1 MKETTITLP
10 MGKADLQ
17 EAATAVI
24 EQLATAPP
32 DTGSMSQEQSISYN
46 MGLSI
51 LLRVCA
57 PLLYKHKVSPFKK
70 ILIMI
75 QLTKQSSDSEI
86 KAYFIQVLNL
96 SRSKEE
102 FPVNLD
108 EVWPL
113 VFKFRSDAVRA
124 LSKNNLFVKDIDYQV
139 LSTNAQKS
147 GVFPQ
152 NAQKSEVFAKNGKKS
167 GNTQEEGK
175 SVMGR
180 PQNTYMLSV
189 PCLEFFIARR
199 VRPVFE
205 VYRQVFH
212 KVAGGGIS
220 LGNQVFQSVHMSL
233 EETLAP
239 LARYNAMIED
249 RFDIVRGVLINAGIE
264 DGDANNPSSLA
275 YTANACRIDYQ
286 AYRNCINKLV
296 YVETAFKL
304 EGATAFSPYGK

>member
-1 MKETTITLP
+1 MVNNK
-10 MGKADLQ
+10 
-17 EAATAVI
+17 
-24 EQLATAPP
+24 
-32 DTGSMSQEQSISYN
+32 
-46 MGLSI
+46 
-51 LLRVCA
+51 
-57 PLLYKHKVSPFKK
+57 F
-70 ILIMI
+70 

-113 VFKFRSDAVRA
+113 VYSRRDKAVRA
-124 LSKNNLFVKDIDYQV
+124 LRSGEIFMEGIDYQV
-139 LSTNAQKS
+139 
-147 GVFPQ
+147 FPQ
-152 NAQKSEVFAKNGKKS
+152 NGEKSDTFSHFGGKVQDDGEDEKPKGS
-167 GNTQEEGK
+167 F

-180 PQNTYMLSV
+180 PQNIYMISI
-189 PCLEFFIARR
+189 PCLEYLIARK

-220 LGNQVFQSVHMSL
+220 LGNQVFQSAPMSL
-233 EETLAP
+233 EDTLAP
-239 LARYNAMIED
+239 LARYNTMIED
-249 RFDIVRGVLINAGIE
+249 RFEIVRGTLSNAGIE
-264 DGDANNPSSLA
+264 DGDVREEGSLSNILNKSRA
-275 YTANACRIDYQ
+275 YYH

-304 EGATAFSPYGK
+304 EGPEAFSLFDKE

>member
-1 MKETTITLP
+1 
-10 MGKADLQ
+10 
-17 EAATAVI
+17 
-24 EQLATAPP
+24 
-32 DTGSMSQEQSISYN
+32 
-46 MGLSI
+46 
-51 LLRVCA
+51 
-57 PLLYKHKVSPFKK
+57 
-70 ILIMI
+70 MI

-108 EVWPL
+108 EVWAL
-113 VFKFRSDAVRA
+113 AYKEKGKAVRA
-124 LSKNNLFVKDIDYQV
+124 LRTNELFVEGIDYQV
-139 LSTNAQKS
+139 FTPNGQKTD
-147 GVFPQ
+147 GVF
-152 NAQKSEVFAKNGKKS
+152 AQNGKKS
-167 GNTQEEGK
+167 DDAQDDGRNVG
-175 SVMGR
+175 GR

-189 PCLEFFIARR
+189 PCLEFFIARK

-220 LGNQVFQSVHMSL
+220 LGNQVFQSVPMCI

-249 RFDIVRGVLINAGIE
+249 RFDILRGALTNAGIE
-264 DGDANNPSSLA
+264 DGGVNEKGSLT
-275 YTANACRIDYQ
+275 YIANACRAEYK
-286 AYRNCINKLV
+286 AYRNCISQLV

-304 EGATAFSPYGK
+304 EGPTAFSLYDY

>member
-1 MKETTITLP
+1 
-10 MGKADLQ
+10 
-17 EAATAVI
+17 
-24 EQLATAPP
+24 
-32 DTGSMSQEQSISYN
+32 
-46 MGLSI
+46 
-51 LLRVCA
+51 
-57 PLLYKHKVSPFKK
+57 
-70 ILIMI
+70 MI

-113 VFKFRSDAVRA
+113 VFNFRADAVRA
-124 LSKNNLFVKDIDYQV
+124 LAKNNLFVKGIDYQV
-139 LSTNAQKS
+139 FSKNAENSDVLFHSKNKS
-147 GVFPQ
+147 NEATSD
-152 NAQKSEVFAKNGKKS
+152 NAKTDKDGRNLG
-167 GNTQEEGK
+167 
-175 SVMGR
+175 GR

-189 PCLEFFIARR
+189 PCLEFFIARK

-220 LGNQVFQSVHMSL
+220 LGNQVFQSVPMGL

-239 LARYNAMIED
+239 LARYNTMIED
-249 RFDIVRGVLINAGIE
+249 RFEIVRGTLANAGIE
-264 DGDANNPSSLA
+264 DGDVREKGSLSNILNNSRA
-275 YTANACRIDYQ
+275 YYH
-286 AYRNCINKLV
+286 AYRDCINKLV

-304 EGATAFSPYGK
+304 EGPEAFSLFDNE

>member
-1 MKETTITLP
+1 
-10 MGKADLQ
+10 
-17 EAATAVI
+17 
-24 EQLATAPP
+24 
-32 DTGSMSQEQSISYN
+32 
-46 MGLSI
+46 
-51 LLRVCA
+51 
-57 PLLYKHKVSPFKK
+57 
-70 ILIMI
+70 MI

-108 EVWPL
+108 EVWAL
-113 VFKFRSDAVRA
+113 AYKEKGKAVRA
-124 LSKNNLFVKDIDYQV
+124 LRTNELFVEGIDYQV
-139 LSTNAQKS
+139 FTPNGQKTD
-147 GVFPQ
+147 G
-152 NAQKSEVFAKNGKKS
+152 VFAKNGKNS
-167 GNTQEEGK
+167 DDAQDDGRNVG
-175 SVMGR
+175 GR

-220 LGNQVFQSVHMSL
+220 LGNQVFQSVPMGL

-239 LARYNAMIED
+239 LARYNTMIED
-249 RFDIVRGVLINAGIE
+249 RFEIVRGTLANAGIE
-264 DGDANNPSSLA
+264 DGDIREKGSLSNILNNSRA
-275 YTANACRIDYQ
+275 YYH
-286 AYRNCINKLV
+286 AYRDCINKLV

-304 EGATAFSPYGK
+304 EGPEAFSLFDKE

>member
-1 MKETTITLP
+1 
-10 MGKADLQ
+10 
-17 EAATAVI
+17 
-24 EQLATAPP
+24 
-32 DTGSMSQEQSISYN
+32 
-46 MGLSI
+46 
-51 LLRVCA
+51 
-57 PLLYKHKVSPFKK
+57 
-70 ILIMI
+70 MI

-124 LSKNNLFVKDIDYQV
+124 LTRSNLFVKDIDYQV

-147 GVFPQ
+147 GVFSQ
-152 NAQKSEVFAKNGKKS
+152 NAQKSGVFPKNGEKS
-167 GNTQEEGK
+167 DDMQADGK

-189 PCLEFFIARR
+189 PCLEFFIARK

-220 LGNQVFQSVHMSL
+220 LGNQVFQSVPMGL

-239 LARYNAMIED
+239 LARYNTMIED
-249 RFDIVRGVLINAGIE
+249 RFEIVRGTLSNAGIE
-264 DGDANNPSSLA
+264 DGDVREKGSLSNILNNSRA
-275 YTANACRIDYQ
+275 YYH
-286 AYRNCINKLV
+286 AYRDCINKLV

-304 EGATAFSPYGK
+304 EGPEAFSLFDKE

>member
-1 MKETTITLP
+1 
-10 MGKADLQ
+10 
-17 EAATAVI
+17 
-24 EQLATAPP
+24 
-32 DTGSMSQEQSISYN
+32 
-46 MGLSI
+46 
-51 LLRVCA
+51 
-57 PLLYKHKVSPFKK
+57 
-70 ILIMI
+70 MI

-124 LSKNNLFVKDIDYQV
+124 LSKSNLFVKDIDYQV

-147 GVFPQ
+147 GVFSQ
-152 NAQKSEVFAKNGKKS
+152 NAQKSGVFAQNGKKS
-167 GNTQEEGK
+167 GVFPQNGEKSDDTQADGK
-175 SVMGR
+175 SAMGR

-212 KVAGGGIS
+212 KVAGGSIS
-220 LGNQVFQSVHMSL
+220 LGNQVFQSVPMSL

-249 RFDIVRGVLINAGIE
+249 RFDIVRGALTNAGIE
-264 DGDANNPSSLA
+264 DGGVNEHGSLTYA
-275 YTANACRIDYQ
+275 ANACRAEYK
-286 AYRNCINKLV
+286 AYRNYISQLV

-304 EGATAFSPYGK
+304 EGPTAFSLYDY

>member
-1 MKETTITLP
+1 
-10 MGKADLQ
+10 
-17 EAATAVI
+17 
-24 EQLATAPP
+24 
-32 DTGSMSQEQSISYN
+32 
-46 MGLSI
+46 
-51 LLRVCA
+51 
-57 PLLYKHKVSPFKK
+57 
-70 ILIMI
+70 MI

-113 VFKFRSDAVRA
+113 VFNFRADAVRA
-124 LSKNNLFVKDIDYQV
+124 LAKNNLFVKDIDYQV
-139 LSTNAQKS
+139 FSKNAE
-147 GVFPQ
+147 
-152 NAQKSEVFAKNGKKS
+152 NSEVLFHSKNKSNEAASDNAKTDKDGKNL
-167 GNTQEEGK
+167 G
-175 SVMGR
+175 GR

-220 LGNQVFQSVHMSL
+220 LGNQVFQSVPMGL

-249 RFDIVRGVLINAGIE
+249 RFDILRGALTNAGIK
-264 DGDANNPSSLA
+264 DGGVNEPGSLTYA
-275 YTANACRIDYQ
+275 ANACRNEYQ
-286 AYRNCINKLV
+286 AYRNYISQLV
-296 YVETAFKL
+296 YVETSFKL
-304 EGATAFSPYGK
+304 EGPTAFSLHDY

>member
-1 MKETTITLP
+1 
-10 MGKADLQ
+10 
-17 EAATAVI
+17 
-24 EQLATAPP
+24 
-32 DTGSMSQEQSISYN
+32 
-46 MGLSI
+46 
-51 LLRVCA
+51 
-57 PLLYKHKVSPFKK
+57 
-70 ILIMI
+70 MI

-108 EVWPL
+108 EVWAL
-113 VFKFRSDAVRA
+113 AYKEKGKAVRA
-124 LSKNNLFVKDIDYQV
+124 LRTNELFVEGIDYQV
-139 LSTNAQKS
+139 FTPNGQKVD
-147 GVFPQ
+147 GVF
-152 NAQKSEVFAKNGKKS
+152 AQNGKKS
-167 GNTQEEGK
+167 DDAQDDGRNVG
-175 SVMGR
+175 GR

-189 PCLEFFIARR
+189 PCLEFFIARK

-220 LGNQVFQSVHMSL
+220 LGNQVFQSIPMGL

-249 RFDIVRGVLINAGIE
+249 RFDIVRGALTNAGIE
-264 DGDANNPSSLA
+264 DGGVNEKGSLT
-275 YTANACRIDYQ
+275 YISNACRAEYK
-286 AYRNCINKLV
+286 AYRNCISQLV

-304 EGATAFSPYGK
+304 EGPTAFSLYDY

>member
-1 MKETTITLP
+1 
-10 MGKADLQ
+10 
-17 EAATAVI
+17 
-24 EQLATAPP
+24 
-32 DTGSMSQEQSISYN
+32 
-46 MGLSI
+46 
-51 LLRVCA
+51 
-57 PLLYKHKVSPFKK
+57 
-70 ILIMI
+70 MI
-75 QLTKQSSDSEI
+75 QLTKQSTDSEI

-108 EVWPL
+108 EVWLL

-152 NAQKSEVFAKNGKKS
+152 NAQKSGVFAKNGKKS
-167 GNTQEEGK
+167 DNKQDEGK

-220 LGNQVFQSVHMSL
+220 LGNQVFQSVPMSL

-249 RFDIVRGVLINAGIE
+249 RFDIVRGVLTNAGIE
-264 DGDANNPSSLA
+264 DGGVNEHGSLTYA
-275 YTANACRIDYQ
+275 ANACRTEYK
-286 AYRNCINKLV
+286 AYRNYISQLV

-304 EGATAFSPYGK
+304 EGPTAFSLYDY

>member
-1 MKETTITLP
+1 MVNNK
-10 MGKADLQ
+10 
-17 EAATAVI
+17 
-24 EQLATAPP
+24 
-32 DTGSMSQEQSISYN
+32 
-46 MGLSI
+46 
-51 LLRVCA
+51 
-57 PLLYKHKVSPFKK
+57 F
-70 ILIMI
+70 

-124 LSKNNLFVKDIDYQV
+124 LAKSNLFVKDIDYQV
-139 LSTNAQKS
+139 LSTNAQ
-147 GVFPQ
+147 
-152 NAQKSEVFAKNGKKS
+152 NSEVLFHSKNKSSEETSDNAKTDKDGRNVG
-167 GNTQEEGK
+167 
-175 SVMGR
+175 GR

-189 PCLEFFIARR
+189 PCLEFFIARK

-220 LGNQVFQSVHMSL
+220 LGNQVFQSVPMGL

-239 LARYNAMIED
+239 LARYNTMIED
-249 RFDIVRGVLINAGIE
+249 RFEIVRGTLANAGIE
-264 DGDANNPSSLA
+264 DGSVREKGSLSNILNNSRA
-275 YTANACRIDYQ
+275 YYH
-286 AYRNCINKLV
+286 AYRDCINKLV

-304 EGATAFSPYGK
+304 EGPEAFSMFED

>member
-1 MKETTITLP
+1 MVNNK
-10 MGKADLQ
+10 
-17 EAATAVI
+17 
-24 EQLATAPP
+24 
-32 DTGSMSQEQSISYN
+32 
-46 MGLSI
+46 
-51 LLRVCA
+51 
-57 PLLYKHKVSPFKK
+57 F
-70 ILIMI
+70 

-124 LSKNNLFVKDIDYQV
+124 LAKSNLFVKDIDYQV
-139 LSTNAQKS
+139 LSTNAQ
-147 GVFPQ
+147 
-152 NAQKSEVFAKNGKKS
+152 NSEVLFHSKNKPNEAASDNAKTDKDGRNLG
-167 GNTQEEGK
+167 
-175 SVMGR
+175 GR

-189 PCLEFFIARR
+189 PCLEFFIARK

-220 LGNQVFQSVHMSL
+220 LGNQVFQSVPMGL

-239 LARYNAMIED
+239 LARYNTMIED
-249 RFDIVRGVLINAGIE
+249 RFEIVKGTLANAGIE
-264 DGDANNPSSLA
+264 DGDVREKGSLSNILNNSRA
-275 YTANACRIDYQ
+275 YYH
-286 AYRNCINKLV
+286 AYRDCINKLV

-304 EGATAFSPYGK
+304 EGPEAFSLFDKE

>member
-1 MKETTITLP
+1 MVNSK
-10 MGKADLQ
+10 
-17 EAATAVI
+17 
-24 EQLATAPP
+24 
-32 DTGSMSQEQSISYN
+32 
-46 MGLSI
+46 
-51 LLRVCA
+51 
-57 PLLYKHKVSPFKK
+57 F
-70 ILIMI
+70 

-113 VFKFRSDAVRA
+113 VFKFRADAVRA
-124 LSKNNLFVKDIDYQV
+124 LAKNNLFVKDIDYQV
-139 LSTNAQKS
+139 FSKNAE
-147 GVFPQ
+147 
-152 NAQKSEVFAKNGKKS
+152 NSEVLFHSKNKPNEAAS
-167 GNTQEEGK
+167 DNTKTDKDGRNLG
-175 SVMGR
+175 GR

-189 PCLEFFIARR
+189 PCLEFFIARK

-220 LGNQVFQSVHMSL
+220 LGNQVFQSVPMGL

-239 LARYNAMIED
+239 LARYNTMIED
-249 RFDIVRGVLINAGIE
+249 RFEIVRGTLANADIE
-264 DGDANNPSSLA
+264 DGDVREKGSLSNILNNSRA
-275 YTANACRIDYQ
+275 YYH
-286 AYRNCINKLV
+286 AYRDCINKLV

-304 EGATAFSPYGK
+304 EGPEAFSLFDKE

>member
-1 MKETTITLP
+1 MVNNK
-10 MGKADLQ
+10 
-17 EAATAVI
+17 
-24 EQLATAPP
+24 
-32 DTGSMSQEQSISYN
+32 
-46 MGLSI
+46 
-51 LLRVCA
+51 
-57 PLLYKHKVSPFKK
+57 F
-70 ILIMI
+70 

-113 VFKFRSDAVRA
+113 VYSRRDKAVRA
-124 LSKNNLFVKDIDYQV
+124 LRSGEIFMEGIDYQV
-139 LSTNAQKS
+139 
-147 GVFPQ
+147 FPQ
-152 NAQKSEVFAKNGKKS
+152 NGEKSDTFSHFGGKVQDDGEDEKPKGS
-167 GNTQEEGK
+167 F

-180 PQNTYMLSV
+180 PQNIYMISI
-189 PCLEFFIARR
+189 PCLEYLIARK

-220 LGNQVFQSVHMSL
+220 LGNQVFQSVPMGL

-239 LARYNAMIED
+239 LARYNTMIED
-249 RFDIVRGVLINAGIE
+249 RFEVVRGTLSNAGIE
-264 DGDANNPSSLA
+264 DGDVREKGSLSNILNNSRA
-275 YTANACRIDYQ
+275 YYH

-304 EGATAFSPYGK
+304 EGPEAFSMFED

>member
-1 MKETTITLP
+1 
-10 MGKADLQ
+10 
-17 EAATAVI
+17 
-24 EQLATAPP
+24 
-32 DTGSMSQEQSISYN
+32 
-46 MGLSI
+46 
-51 LLRVCA
+51 
-57 PLLYKHKVSPFKK
+57 
-70 ILIMI
+70 MI

-113 VFKFRSDAVRA
+113 VFNFRADAVRA
-124 LSKNNLFVKDIDYQV
+124 LAKNNLFVKDIDYQV
-139 LSTNAQKS
+139 FSKNAE
-147 GVFPQ
+147 
-152 NAQKSEVFAKNGKKS
+152 NSEVLFHSKNKSNEEASDNAKTDKDGKNL
-167 GNTQEEGK
+167 G
-175 SVMGR
+175 GR

-212 KVAGGGIS
+212 KVAGGSIS
-220 LGNQVFQSVHMSL
+220 LGNQVFQSVPMGL

-249 RFDIVRGVLINAGIE
+249 RFEIVRGTLANAGIE
-264 DGDANNPSSLA
+264 DGDVREKGSLSNILNNSRA
-275 YTANACRIDYQ
+275 YYH
-286 AYRNCINKLV
+286 AYRDCINKLV

-304 EGATAFSPYGK
+304 EGPEAFSLFDKD

>member
-1 MKETTITLP
+1 MVNNK
-10 MGKADLQ
+10 
-17 EAATAVI
+17 
-24 EQLATAPP
+24 
-32 DTGSMSQEQSISYN
+32 
-46 MGLSI
+46 
-51 LLRVCA
+51 
-57 PLLYKHKVSPFKK
+57 F
-70 ILIMI
+70 

-113 VFKFRSDAVRA
+113 VYSRRDKAIRA
-124 LSKNNLFVKDIDYQV
+124 LRSGEIFMEGIDYQV
-139 LSTNAQKS
+139 
-147 GVFPQ
+147 FPQ
-152 NAQKSEVFAKNGKKS
+152 NGEKSDTFFHLGGKVQDDDKNEKPKG
-167 GNTQEEGK
+167 GLN
-175 SVMGR
+175 VMGR

-189 PCLEFFIARR
+189 PCLEFFIARK

-220 LGNQVFQSVHMSL
+220 LGNQVFQSVPMSL

-239 LARYNAMIED
+239 LARYNTMIED
-249 RFDIVRGVLINAGIE
+249 RFEILRGTLANAGIE
-264 DGDANNPSSLA
+264 DGSVREKGSLSNMLNNCRA
-275 YTANACRIDYQ
+275 YYH
-286 AYRNCINKLV
+286 AYRDYINKLV

-304 EGATAFSPYGK
+304 EGPEAFSLFDKE

>member
-1 MKETTITLP
+1 
-10 MGKADLQ
+10 
-17 EAATAVI
+17 
-24 EQLATAPP
+24 
-32 DTGSMSQEQSISYN
+32 
-46 MGLSI
+46 
-51 LLRVCA
+51 
-57 PLLYKHKVSPFKK
+57 
-70 ILIMI
+70 MI

-113 VFKFRSDAVRA
+113 VYSRRDKAVRA
-124 LSKNNLFVKDIDYQV
+124 LRSGEIFMEGIDYQV
-139 LSTNAQKS
+139 FSKNAENSEVLFHSTNKS
-147 GVFPQ
+147 NEATSD
-152 NAQKSEVFAKNGKKS
+152 NAKTDKDGRNLG
-167 GNTQEEGK
+167 
-175 SVMGR
+175 GR

-189 PCLEFFIARR
+189 PCLEFFIARK

-220 LGNQVFQSVHMSL
+220 LGNQVFQSVPMGL

-239 LARYNAMIED
+239 LARYNTMIED
-249 RFDIVRGVLINAGIE
+249 RFEIVRGTLANAGIE
-264 DGDANNPSSLA
+264 DGDIREKGSLSNILNNSRA
-275 YTANACRIDYQ
+275 YYH
-286 AYRNCINKLV
+286 AYRDCINKLV

-304 EGATAFSPYGK
+304 EGPEAFSLFDKD

>member
-1 MKETTITLP
+1 MVNSK
-10 MGKADLQ
+10 
-17 EAATAVI
+17 
-24 EQLATAPP
+24 
-32 DTGSMSQEQSISYN
+32 
-46 MGLSI
+46 
-51 LLRVCA
+51 
-57 PLLYKHKVSPFKK
+57 F
-70 ILIMI
+70 

-113 VFKFRSDAVRA
+113 VYSRRDKAVRA
-124 LSKNNLFVKDIDYQV
+124 LRSGEIFMEDIDYQV
-139 LSTNAQKS
+139 
-147 GVFPQ
+147 FPQ
-152 NAQKSEVFAKNGKKS
+152 NGEKSDTFSHFGGKVQDDGEDEKPKGS
-167 GNTQEEGK
+167 F

-180 PQNTYMLSV
+180 PQNIYMISI
-189 PCLEFFIARR
+189 PCLEYLIARK

-220 LGNQVFQSVHMSL
+220 LGNQVFQSVPMGL

-239 LARYNAMIED
+239 LARYNTMIED
-249 RFDIVRGVLINAGIE
+249 RFEIVKGTLSNAGIE
-264 DGDANNPSSLA
+264 DGDVREKGSLSNILNNSRA
-275 YTANACRIDYQ
+275 YYH
-286 AYRNCINKLV
+286 AYRDCINKLV

-304 EGATAFSPYGK
+304 EGPEAFSLFDKE

>member
-1 MKETTITLP
+1 
-10 MGKADLQ
+10 
-17 EAATAVI
+17 
-24 EQLATAPP
+24 
-32 DTGSMSQEQSISYN
+32 
-46 MGLSI
+46 
-51 LLRVCA
+51 
-57 PLLYKHKVSPFKK
+57 
-70 ILIMI
+70 MI

-124 LSKNNLFVKDIDYQV
+124 LAKSNLFVKDIDYQV

-147 GVFPQ
+147 GVFSQ
-152 NAQKSEVFAKNGKKS
+152 NAQKSGFFAQNGKKS
-167 GNTQEEGK
+167 GVFPQNGEKSDDTQADGK

-220 LGNQVFQSVHMSL
+220 LGNQVFQSVPMSL

-249 RFDIVRGVLINAGIE
+249 RFDIVRGALTNAGIE
-264 DGDANNPSSLA
+264 DGGVNEYGSLTYA
-275 YTANACRIDYQ
+275 ANACRTEYQ
-286 AYRNCINKLV
+286 AYRNYISQLV

-304 EGATAFSPYGK
+304 EGPTAFSLYDY

>member
-1 MKETTITLP
+1 
-10 MGKADLQ
+10 
-17 EAATAVI
+17 
-24 EQLATAPP
+24 
-32 DTGSMSQEQSISYN
+32 
-46 MGLSI
+46 
-51 LLRVCA
+51 
-57 PLLYKHKVSPFKK
+57 
-70 ILIMI
+70 MI
-75 QLTKQSSDSEI
+75 QLTKQSSESEI

-108 EVWPL
+108 EVWAL
-113 VFKFRSDAVRA
+113 AYKEKGKAVRA
-124 LSKNNLFVKDIDYQV
+124 LRTNELFVEGIDYQV
-139 LSTNAQKS
+139 FTPNGQKTD
-147 GVFPQ
+147 GVF
-152 NAQKSEVFAKNGKKS
+152 AQNGKNS
-167 GNTQEEGK
+167 DDAQDDGRNVG
-175 SVMGR
+175 GR

-220 LGNQVFQSVHMSL
+220 LGNQVFQSVPMGL

-249 RFDIVRGVLINAGIE
+249 RFDIVRGALTNAGIE
-264 DGDANNPSSLA
+264 DGGVNEKGSLT
-275 YTANACRIDYQ
+275 YISNACRAEYK
-286 AYRNCINKLV
+286 AYRNCISQLV

-304 EGATAFSPYGK
+304 EGPTAFSLYDYYSAE

>member
-1 MKETTITLP
+1 
-10 MGKADLQ
+10 
-17 EAATAVI
+17 
-24 EQLATAPP
+24 
-32 DTGSMSQEQSISYN
+32 
-46 MGLSI
+46 
-51 LLRVCA
+51 
-57 PLLYKHKVSPFKK
+57 
-70 ILIMI
+70 MI

-152 NAQKSEVFAKNGKKS
+152 NAQKSGLFAKNGKKS
-167 GNTQEEGK
+167 DNKQDEGK

-220 LGNQVFQSVHMSL
+220 LGNQVFQSVPMSL

-249 RFDIVRGVLINAGIE
+249 RFDIVRGALTNAGIE
-264 DGDANNPSSLA
+264 DGGVNERSSLTYA
-275 YTANACRIDYQ
+275 ANACRTEYK
-286 AYRNCINKLV
+286 AYRNYISQLV

-304 EGATAFSPYGK
+304 EGPTAFSLYDY

>member
-1 MKETTITLP
+1 
-10 MGKADLQ
+10 
-17 EAATAVI
+17 
-24 EQLATAPP
+24 
-32 DTGSMSQEQSISYN
+32 
-46 MGLSI
+46 
-51 LLRVCA
+51 
-57 PLLYKHKVSPFKK
+57 
-70 ILIMI
+70 MI

-113 VFKFRSDAVRA
+113 VFNFRADAVRA
-124 LSKNNLFVKDIDYQV
+124 LAKNNLFVKGIDYQV
-139 LSTNAQKS
+139 FSKNAENSEVLFHSTNKS
-147 GVFPQ
+147 NEATSD
-152 NAQKSEVFAKNGKKS
+152 NAKTAKDGRNLG
-167 GNTQEEGK
+167 
-175 SVMGR
+175 GR

-189 PCLEFFIARR
+189 PCLEFFIARK

-220 LGNQVFQSVHMSL
+220 LGNQVFQSVPMGL

-239 LARYNAMIED
+239 LARYNTMIED
-249 RFDIVRGVLINAGIE
+249 RFEIVRGTLANAGIE
-264 DGDANNPSSLA
+264 DGDIREKGSLSNILNNSRA
-275 YTANACRIDYQ
+275 YYH
-286 AYRNCINKLV
+286 AYRDCINKLV

-304 EGATAFSPYGK
+304 EGPEAFSLFDKE

>member
-1 MKETTITLP
+1 
-10 MGKADLQ
+10 
-17 EAATAVI
+17 
-24 EQLATAPP
+24 
-32 DTGSMSQEQSISYN
+32 
-46 MGLSI
+46 
-51 LLRVCA
+51 
-57 PLLYKHKVSPFKK
+57 
-70 ILIMI
+70 MI

-124 LSKNNLFVKDIDYQV
+124 LAKSNLFVKDIDYQV

-147 GVFPQ
+147 GVFSQ
-152 NAQKSEVFAKNGKKS
+152 NAQKSGVFPQNGEKS
-167 GNTQEEGK
+167 DDTQVDGK

-189 PCLEFFIARR
+189 PCLEFFIARK

-220 LGNQVFQSVHMSL
+220 LGNQVFQSVPMGL

-239 LARYNAMIED
+239 LARYNTMIED
-249 RFDIVRGVLINAGIE
+249 RFEIVRGTLANAGIE
-264 DGDANNPSSLA
+264 DGDIREKGSLSNILNNSRA
-275 YTANACRIDYQ
+275 YYH
-286 AYRNCINKLV
+286 AYRDCINKLV

-304 EGATAFSPYGK
+304 EGPEAFSLFDKD